1 MEKIRE
7 MEADVITEV
16 TKYERLTTCTSQ
28 LHSILYLATVIQ
40 EHGSNTLPDGYC
52 GLNKSMCHSK
62 SAANRNL
69 FLQILERESGEF
81 LPYAAKIPQHIR
93 LKDGSEGQ
101 TLFES
106 PGRNEN

>member
-1 MEKIRE
+1 MEEIRE
-7 MEADVITEV
+7 IEAYMITEM
-16 TKYERLTTCTSQ
+16 TKYERLTTCISEVHGI
-28 LHSILYLATVIQ
+28 LHLVTAIQ